1 MNENTNSRRGF
12 IRKTAIGSAAVFAS
26 GVLPGFSAGSYKNI
40 VGANERINV
49 AMMGVH
55 SRGLALS
62 RNFARLPGSGIIY
75 VCDVD
80 TRSAGKCISEVT
92 GAQGRPP
99 KASPDFRK
107 ALEDKDLDAL
117 VVAAP
122 DHWHAPASLL
132 AMQAGKHVYVEKPC
146 GHNPAEGEVL
156 VAASKKYNK
165 VVQMGNQNRSCP
177 NIIAAMGELH
187 SGVIGRPYFA
197 RAWYSN
203 TRESI
208 GRGAKTAVPS
218 WLDFELWQ
226 GPAPRRP
233 YKDNLVHYN
242 WHWHW
247 DWGTGEALNNGTH
260 MVDLARWG
268 LGVTYPT
275 RVTSTGGRYC
285 FDDDWETPDTQVISM
300 EFEGRKSIMWEG
312 RSCNGKF
319 EEGSGDGVI
328 FYGDEGSML
337 INGCDSVT
345 VFDLEGKAVKEM
357 KNGIQ
362 MDTARDLMDP
372 SRPLD
377 ALHIQDFFKGIR
389 EGLGVNSGILG
400 GHQSTLLCHLGNIAL
415 KVKRSLDINPEN
427 GHILNDSDAEKY
439 WSRIYEKGW
448 EMKL

>member
-1 MNENTNSRRGF
+1 MNDTFNTRRDF
-12 IRKTAIGSAAVFAS
+12 LIKSTIGTAAVLAG

-62 RNFARLPGSGIIY
+62 RNYVKLPGSEIIY

-80 TRSAGKCISEVT
+80 SRSADKCISEVSEI
-92 GAQGRPP
+92 QRKRP

-107 ALEDKDLDAL
+107 ALENKNLDAL
-117 VVAAP
+117 VIATP

-146 GHNPAEGEVL
+146 SHNPAEGEIL
-156 VAASKKYNK
+156 VAASKKYK
-165 VVQMGNQNRSCP
+165 RVIQMGNQNRSCP
-177 NIIAAMGELH
+177 NIINAIAEMRAGL
-187 SGVIGRPYFA
+187 IGRPYFA

-203 TRESI
+203 TRKSI
-208 GRGAKTAVPS
+208 GRGVETAVPS

-247 DWGTGEALNNGTH
+247 NWGTGEALNNGTH

-275 RVTSTGGRYC
+275 QVTSTGGRYC

-300 EFEGRKSIMWEG
+300 EFDDKVSIMWEG

-319 EEGSGDGVI
+319 EEGSGDGVV
-328 FYGDEGSML
+328 FYGDAGSML
-337 INGCDSVT
+337 INECDSVT
-345 VFDLEGKAVKEM
+345 VFDLDGKVVKEM
-357 KNGIQ
+357 KNEIQ
-362 MDTARDLMDP
+362 MNIARDLMDP

-377 ALHIQDFFKGIR
+377 ALHIQNFLKGIR
-389 EGLGVNSGILG
+389 EGIEVNSEILG